1 MRQNDVSPPAEEPTA
16 IGRRAVA
23 NATRRGNPLRFATHF
38 VILVCVSIFSLHIY
52 FAWSLRE
59 RDIND
64 AQVSAANLS
73 GALAEHAEATLTS
86 VDAALF
92 GIVQRLEV
100 EGNSPEALG
109 RLYPLLASFVKELPS
124 LQGLFVYDAN
134 GKWLVNS
141 MDDAPW
147 MLNNSDREY
156 FIYHMTHTDR
166 SAHVGVPVQSRSTGE
181 WIITVSRRIN
191 RPDGGF
197 NGVVLATV
205 PVEYFLSF
213 YAHFN
218 VGQHG
223 AIMFATQD
231 GILLARLPTMGKPP
245 GRDVSQSDI
254 LRNYVSKSPQGVA
267 KITDKQGQVWLYGY
281 KRLSRY
287 PLFVTASRSYGEV
300 LSDWHTQ
307 ILIQSIGVMILLF
320 MISWIGWRLV
330 KQIRLRAEAQ
340 RELLLAREKLVESNL
355 KLQKMALEDGLTGVA
370 NRRQFDITVVNEFN
384 RARRAQ
390 QPIALLMMDVD
401 NFKKYNDTYGHPAG
415 DVCLQNIGKLIRT
428 NRAADFSARYGGE
441 EFAILLPNTDLKGAI
456 NVAEN
461 ICAEVRKLAIPHSK
475 NPGGIV
481 TVSIGV
487 DACIPDPA
495 GSNVIDLISG
505 TDRALYIAKARG
517 RNQVCST
524 LELPEQPPAI
534 SVP

>member
-197 NGVVLATV
+197 NGVVLAT
-205 PVEYFLSF
+205 
-213 YAHFN
+213 
-218 VGQHG
+218 
-223 AIMFATQD
+223 
-231 GILLARLPTMGKPP
+231 
-245 GRDVSQSDI
+245 
-254 LRNYVSKSPQGVA
+254 
-267 KITDKQGQVWLYGY
+267 
-281 KRLSRY
+281 
-287 PLFVTASRSYGEV
+287 
-300 LSDWHTQ
+300 
-307 ILIQSIGVMILLF
+307 
-320 MISWIGWRLV
+320 
-330 KQIRLRAEAQ
+330 
-340 RELLLAREKLVESNL
+340 
-355 KLQKMALEDGLTGVA
+355 
-370 NRRQFDITVVNEFN
+370 
-384 RARRAQ
+384 
-390 QPIALLMMDVD
+390 
-401 NFKKYNDTYGHPAG
+401 
-415 DVCLQNIGKLIRT
+415 
-428 NRAADFSARYGGE
+428 
-441 EFAILLPNTDLKGAI
+441 
-456 NVAEN
+456 
-461 ICAEVRKLAIPHSK
+461 
-475 NPGGIV
+475 
-481 TVSIGV
+481 
-487 DACIPDPA
+487 
-495 GSNVIDLISG
+495 
-505 TDRALYIAKARG
+505 
-517 RNQVCST
+517 
-524 LELPEQPPAI
+524 
-534 SVP
+534 